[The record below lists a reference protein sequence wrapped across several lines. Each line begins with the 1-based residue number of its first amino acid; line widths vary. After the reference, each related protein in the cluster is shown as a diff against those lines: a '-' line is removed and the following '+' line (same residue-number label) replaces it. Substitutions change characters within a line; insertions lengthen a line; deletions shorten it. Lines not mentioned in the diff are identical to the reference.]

1 MNPLGRVSVSPGGG
15 LFVSPGLCVNAA
27 LSRAGRR
34 SLPQVRVGSARDAT
48 APDDAAAVCA
58 AAGPAAELCVGALG
72 QGAVGAPPKVGIGT
86 VPRDVVRPAK
96 EKEMETP
103 STSRSIRA
111 ISS

>member
-1 MNPLGRVSVSPGGG
+1 MNPLRRVSVSPGGG

-34 SLPQVRVGSARDAT
+34 SLSQVRVGSARDAA
-48 APDDAAAVCA
+48 APDDAAAVGA
-58 AAGPAAELCVGALG
+58 AAGPAAELRVGALG